1 MKKVLWLLIVCGF
14 FLINKAVDTTLPQPY
29 AWVNDYAELLDAD
42 EEKLLNDS
50 LQLLEKLSSTQ
61 VFIAIVENIPESS
74 YLEKF
79 SHDLATD
86 WKIGTKG
93 NNNGVLLL
101 VSLSDRKMRI
111 EVGYGLEGVLTDALS
126 RRIIDNEILPEFK
139 NRNYFGGLA
148 NGATAITKAVKGE
161 YKGKDKE
168 DNESGIGSFIV
179 IIIVIIFVMIG
190 RFGRG
195 GGNRRGGRGMWI
207 GSSGSGWSS
216 FSSGGG
222 GGGFSGGGGGSFG
235 GGGASGS
242 W

>member
-139 NRNYFGGLA
+139 TRNYFTGLA
-148 NGATAITKAVKGE
+148 NGATAISKAVKGE
-161 YKGKDKE
+161 YKGKEGKSE
-168 DNESGIGSFIV
+168 KSGLVGLIFPL
-179 IIIVIIFVMIG
+179 IIVVFLIMRG
-190 RFGRG
+190 KRG
-195 GGNRRGGRGMWI
+195 GGNGRGGRGMWI

-216 FSSGGG
+216 FSSGGSG

>member
-1 MKKVLWLLIVCGF
+1 MKKILWLLIVFGF
-14 FLINKAVDTTLPQPY
+14 FFINKAVDSVLPQPY

-42 EEKLLNDS
+42 EEKILNDS

-74 YLEKF
+74 YLEKY
-79 SHDLATD
+79 SHDLATE
-86 WKIGTKG
+86 WKVGTKG

-139 NRNYFGGLA
+139 NRNYFAGLA

-161 YKGKDKE
+161 YKGKEKE
-168 DNESGIGSFIV
+168 DAELGIGGTIFMV
-179 IIIVIIFVMIG
+179 IIIILILLSKI
-190 RFGRG
+190 GRG
-195 GGNRRGGRGMWI
+195 GSNRRGGKGMWI

-222 GGGFSGGGGGSFG
+222 AGFSGGGGGSFG

>member
-74 YLEKF
+74 YLEKY
-79 SHDLATD
+79 SHDLATE
-86 WKIGTKG
+86 WKVGTKG

-101 VSLSDRKMRI
+101 VSLSDQKMRI

-126 RRIIDNEILPEFK
+126 RRIMDNIIKPEFK
-139 NRNYFGGLA
+139 KGNYFAGLA

-161 YKGKDKE
+161 YKGKEKE
-168 DNESGIGSFIV
+168 DAELGIGGTIFMV
-179 IIIVIIFVMIG
+179 IIIILVLLSKI
-190 RFGRG
+190 GRG

-222 GGGFSGGGGGSFG
+222 GGFSGGGGGSFG